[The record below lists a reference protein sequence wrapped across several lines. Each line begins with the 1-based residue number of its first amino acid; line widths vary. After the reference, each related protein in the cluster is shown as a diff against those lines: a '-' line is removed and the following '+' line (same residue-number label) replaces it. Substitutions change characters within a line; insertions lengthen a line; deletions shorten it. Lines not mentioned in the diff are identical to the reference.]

1 MTRLTLVF
9 VTVLLTSAAFAQAPA
24 ATPAPVPPAPA
35 AAVAPADAHLPTPPA
50 DFTYSSGGRRDPFMS
65 LAKIGAD
72 PGAPPAPGDRPKGAA
87 GITVDE
93 LSVKGIVFTS
103 GSFVAIVSGADGK
116 GQTYSVR
123 AGSKLYDGTVRA
135 IDARSVVIL
144 QQVSDPLSLQKQ
156 REVRKLLR
164 TQEEG
169 K

>member
-1 MTRLTLVF
+1 MTRLMLLVGV
-9 VTVLLTSAAFAQAPA
+9 VTALAAGAARAQAPA
-24 ATPAPVPPAPA
+24 PAQAAPA
-35 AAVAPADAHLPTPPA
+35 RPAADPNLPSPPA
-50 DFTYSSGGRRDPFMS
+50 DFTYAPAGRRDPFQTLTRGKS
-65 LAKIGAD
+65 AVTEATGVTR
-72 PGAPPAPGDRPKGAA
+72 PAGVA
-87 GITVDE
+87 GLLVDE
-93 LSVKGIVFTS
+93 LTVKGIVLTN
-103 GSFVAIVSGADGK
+103 GTFVAMVSGPGAS
-116 GQTYSVR
+116 QTFSVR